1 LLALIYGQI
10 IRLFDNKLIHMKPK
24 ILLLISTFIFAS
36 FMAKANGSD
45 PTIGKKEDILGSVV
59 NAQGKKPLKDVS
71 VTAYLSS
78 RKEKVVIT
86 NGNGAYAF
94 DDLKPGIYKFVFE
107 KEGFKKVVKE
117 KVCVK
122 VDEGFQMDIEMLQDN
137 EADLMPSPS
146 HFLYN

>member
-1 LLALIYGQI
+1 
-10 IRLFDNKLIHMKPK
+10 MKPK
-24 ILLLISTFIFAS
+24 TLLLIFTFIFGS
-36 FMAKANGSD
+36 VMARANGTD
-45 PTIGKKEDILGSVV
+45 PGKKVDIMGSVV
-59 NAQGKKPLKDVS
+59 TAEGKKPLKDVS

-78 RKEKVVIT
+78 KKEKIVIT
-86 NGNGAYAF
+86 TGSGSYAF
-94 DDLKPGIYKFVFE
+94 DDLKPGLYKFVFE

-137 EADLMPSPS
+137 SEDLMPSPS

>member
-1 LLALIYGQI
+1 
-10 IRLFDNKLIHMKPK
+10 MKPK
-24 ILLLISTFIFAS
+24 TSLLIFTFIFGS
-36 FMAKANGSD
+36 VMARANGTD
-45 PTIGKKEDILGSVV
+45 PGKKVDIMGSVV
-59 NAQGKKPLKDVS
+59 TAEGKKPLKDVS

-78 RKEKVVIT
+78 KKEKVVIT
-86 NGNGAYAF
+86 TGSGSYAF
-94 DDLKPGIYKFVFE
+94 DDLKPGVYKFVFE

-137 EADLMPSPS
+137 SEDLMPSPS

>member
-1 LLALIYGQI
+1 LIT
-10 IRLFDNKLIHMKPK
+10 KLIHMKPK
-24 ILLLISTFIFAS
+24 TILLIATF
-36 FMAKANGSD
+36 
-45 PTIGKKEDILGSVV
+45 ILGSLIAQAKTCDPGAGKRDDIMGSVL
-59 NAQGKKPLKDVS
+59 NAEGKKPLKDVS

-78 RKEKVVIT
+78 KKEKVVIT
-86 NGNGAYAF
+86 DGSGAYAF

-122 VDEGFQMDIEMLQDN
+122 VDEGFQMDIEMLLDN
-137 EADLMPSPS
+137 AADVMPSPS

>member
-1 LLALIYGQI
+1 
-10 IRLFDNKLIHMKPK
+10 MKPK
-24 ILLLISTFIFAS
+24 TLLLIFTFAVGSIVAR
-36 FMAKANGSD
+36 ANGND
-45 PTIGKKEDILGSVV
+45 PGKKEDIMGSVV
-59 NAQGKKPLKDVS
+59 NAEGKKPLKDVS

-78 RKEKVVIT
+78 KKEKVVIT
-86 NGNGAYAF
+86 NGSGTYAF
-94 DDLKPGIYKFVFE
+94 DDLKPGVYKFVFE

-137 EADLMPSPS
+137 SEDLMPSPS